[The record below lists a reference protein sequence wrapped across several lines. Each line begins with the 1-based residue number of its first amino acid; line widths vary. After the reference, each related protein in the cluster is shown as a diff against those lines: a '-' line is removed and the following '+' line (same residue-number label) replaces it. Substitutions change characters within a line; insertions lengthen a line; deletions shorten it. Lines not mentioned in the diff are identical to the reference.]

1 VAYGTVLQEQR
12 KLLHERTGQALEALY
27 AATLH
32 EHYDDLA
39 HHYRRSAN
47 MEKAIHYFHLAGQQA
62 FRRSA
67 YGEAV
72 HLFTQ
77 ALDLLKM
84 LTDTSE
90 RARREL
96 ALYLSLVPAL
106 QITQGL
112 GSSEVKARL
121 SRTQELIQQSGE
133 ISQLFQV
140 LLGLRILHLVRGEW
154 QKAQALGEQCL
165 CLAQE
170 TKDQAFLLG
179 AHHALGDTVYFL
191 GEFASARIH
200 QEQAIALYD
209 PSRHHAQLFG
219 QGYDLGMDAR
229 AHGAWVLW
237 YLGYPD
243 QALTMS
249 QEALR
254 LAQGLND
261 PYNLAHALWCVA
273 WLHQLRREEHAV
285 YERAESMMNL
295 AFEHGLSHELMV
307 GSILRGWA
315 LAKDGR
321 EKDGLLQIHQGLS
334 AAGDAMALQPW
345 GLLLLT
351 ETYRSAGHGT
361 EGRESVEEAL
371 TIAEETG
378 ERLHLAELYRLRGEL
393 TLRKLSVI
401 SSQLAVPST
410 QPLTPSTQ
418 AEVEQE
424 AQECFLKAID
434 IAQKQQAK
442 SWELRAVMSLVRL
455 RRQQVQNHA
464 PRTTQH
470 ETRTRLNEAHLMLS
484 EVYRW
489 FTEGFDTKDL
499 QEAKALLEELA

>member
-1 VAYGTVLQEQR
+1 
-12 KLLHERTGQALEALY
+12 LEALY

-209 PSRHHAQLFG
+209 PSRHLMRSYSG
-219 QGYDLGMDAR
+219 R
-229 AHGAWVLW
+229 ATILVWMPVRMEPGSCGIWAI
-237 YLGYPD
+237 PIKP
-243 QALTMS
+243 S
-249 QEALR
+249 Q
-254 LAQGLND
+254 
-261 PYNLAHALWCVA
+261 
-273 WLHQLRREEHAV
+273 
-285 YERAESMMNL
+285 
-295 AFEHGLSHELMV
+295 
-307 GSILRGWA
+307 
-315 LAKDGR
+315 
-321 EKDGLLQIHQGLS
+321 
-334 AAGDAMALQPW
+334 
-345 GLLLLT
+345 
-351 ETYRSAGHGT
+351 
-361 EGRESVEEAL
+361 
-371 TIAEETG
+371 
-378 ERLHLAELYRLRGEL
+378 
-393 TLRKLSVI
+393 
-401 SSQLAVPST
+401 
-410 QPLTPSTQ
+410 
-418 AEVEQE
+418 
-424 AQECFLKAID
+424 
-434 IAQKQQAK
+434 
-442 SWELRAVMSLVRL
+442 
-455 RRQQVQNHA
+455 
-464 PRTTQH
+464 
-470 ETRTRLNEAHLMLS
+470 
-484 EVYRW
+484 
-489 FTEGFDTKDL
+489 
-499 QEAKALLEELA
+499 